1 MTSVGLEDGD
11 IRVGIDA
18 DLGGDLECFSHDVAR
33 GKIRILEER
42 AGRCERVG
50 AARSDREDAIV
61 GLDDVARSR
70 DDETMLPIGY
80 REQSVK
86 APQHAIAPPVLR
98 QLHRCTLQISGIALE
113 LFLELLEKRERVRRR
128 AREPGE
134 QLATVQRTHLLRVRL
149 HHGLSNGDLSVA
161 SECDL
166 TVAAHRKDGS
176 RPHALELHRFKITAW
191 GALGASPSNAPPSC
205 TPTRHEAGTATNTP
219 GPANGHRRPH
229 DPSRRVA
236 GGRRVSV
243 ARASPAYPDRPAQ
256 GGAIARRAGHVLH
269 GSSPDRTGYLAVGD
283 DLGARGHP
291 AGLDRRDH
299 EPRVPEGDPA
309 ISWRGQAGRRRE
321 EFAVKP
327 DSSEGYT
334 DSIVV
339 RVNRNPRLRSPKR
352 HRTTRSRDQT
362 STRRSS
368 SA

>member
-176 RPHALELHRFKITAW
+176 RPHALELHRFKITAC
-191 GALGASPSNAPPSC
+191 GTLGASTGSQNAPPSC
-205 TPTRHEAGTATNTP
+205 NSTNYEAGTVANP
-219 GPANGHRRPH
+219 SRRINGPRRAY

-236 GGRRVSV
+236 GGRRGTV
-243 ARASPAYPDRPAQ
+243 ARASPAHPRRAAQ
-256 GGAIARRAGHVLH
+256 GGAIARRAGHTLH
-269 GSSPDRTGYLAVGD
+269 GSRPDRAGYVALGN
-283 DLGARGHP
+283 DLGAR
-291 AGLDRRDH
+291 R
-299 EPRVPEGDPA
+299 
-309 ISWRGQAGRRRE
+309 Q
-321 EFAVKP
+321 
-327 DSSEGYT
+327 
-334 DSIVV
+334 
-339 RVNRNPRLRSPKR
+339 
-352 HRTTRSRDQT
+352 
-362 STRRSS
+362 
-368 SA
+368 